1 MQAEGVDGERVGD
14 VESLLLVTHVGAADG
29 CLPQIEAGVLHRKI
43 TFKEER
49 QHIVC
54 LLLSALSGACDYTR
68 ILVTRA
74 RDDSD
79 AQIMQA
85 EFLCVL

>member
-1 MQAEGVDGERVGD
+1 MQAEGVDGECVGD
-14 VESLLLVTHVGAADG
+14 VESLLFVTHVGAADG

-54 LLLSALSGACDYTR
+54 LLLSALPGVCDYTR
-68 ILVTRA
+68 IV
-74 RDDSD
+74 
-79 AQIMQA
+79 
-85 EFLCVL
+85 